1 MQRLKA
7 LIMVTFGFSRSEAR
21 AFIILLPLIF
31 LIVFIEPVYQSWF
44 VSGKPDYFDD
54 TEKLDSLM
62 ATWQW
67 NKKDNPILTHKTAA
81 LFHFDPN
88 TVSIPEMDSLGIPD
102 KVRQRVDRYRV
113 KGGKF
118 KARSDF
124 ARIYGLDSMLFV
136 RLEPFID
143 LPISVPKKVTAIRP
157 AQMASRL
164 PANTKVITKFDLN
177 SADTAVLN
185 SVYGIGPTLA
195 LRIVSYRER
204 LGGFMHPDQLY
215 EVWGLDS
222 AVVLRTLAISEI
234 AEAFVPKLI
243 NLNAATERELAS
255 HPYMKPKTARLIVA
269 YRFQHGNFTAI
280 GDLEKINL
288 IDTKTFNRIKP
299 YLTLE

>member
-1 MQRLKA
+1 
-7 LIMVTFGFSRSEAR
+7 MVTFGFSRSEAR

-31 LIVFIEPVYQSWF
+31 LIISIEPVYQAWF
-44 VSGKPDYFDD
+44 VSGKPDHFDN
-54 TEKLDSLM
+54 TKKLDSLI

-67 NKKDNPILTHKTAA
+67 NDRKDPTLTHKTRA
-81 LFHFDPN
+81 LFHFNPN
-88 TVSIPEMDSLGIPD
+88 TVSVPEMDSLGISSN
-102 KVRQRVDRYRV
+102 VSQRIDRYRT

-118 KARSDF
+118 KIRADF
-124 ARIYGLDSMLFV
+124 ARIYGLDSALFV

-143 LPISVPKKVTAIRP
+143 LPAIVPKSFSAVRP
-157 AQMASRL
+157 AQTASRL
-164 PANTKVITKFDLN
+164 QPNTKVITKFDLN

-222 AVVLRTLAISEI
+222 AVVQRTLAISEI
-234 AEAFVPKLI
+234 AQAFVPKLI

-269 YRFQHGNFTAI
+269 YRFQHGNFTAV
-280 GDLEKINL
+280 GDIEKINL
-288 IDTKTFNRIKP
+288 IDTKTFNRIRP